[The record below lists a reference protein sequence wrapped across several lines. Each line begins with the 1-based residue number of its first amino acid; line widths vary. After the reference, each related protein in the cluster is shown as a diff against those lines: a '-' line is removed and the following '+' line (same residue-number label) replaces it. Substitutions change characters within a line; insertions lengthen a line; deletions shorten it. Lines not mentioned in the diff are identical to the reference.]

1 MKVGISYAVE
11 LDEIPA
17 EVEDLIRDVQW
28 DLFGILED
36 IITNINDGQLG
47 TALGDI
53 KTVRKN
59 VNRLDTRLE
68 DCYTI
73 LIGYVR
79 VLQELEAQRRQ
90 AAKPQVTELGPGHT
104 VVTAT
109 ASEDDINDKWTN

>member
-36 IITNINDGQLG
+36 IIKDINAGQLG
-47 TALGDI
+47 AALEGI
-53 KTVRKN
+53 KIVRKN
-59 VNRLDTRLE
+59 VDRLDTRLE
-68 DCYTI
+68 DSYTI

-79 VLQELEAQRRQ
+79 VLQELEAQRRE
-90 AAKPQVTELGPGHT
+90 AAKPQVTEIGPGHP
-104 VVTAT
+104 VAAAA
-109 ASEDDINDKWTN
+109 ASEDDTNDQ

>member
-36 IITNINDGQLG
+36 IIKNINAGQLG
-47 TALGDI
+47 PALEDI
-53 KTVRKN
+53 KIVRRN

-73 LIGYVR
+73 LIGYIR
-79 VLQELEAQRRQ
+79 VLQELEAQRRE
-90 AAKPQVTELGPGHT
+90 AAKPQVTELGPGALG
-104 VVTAT
+104 VAAT
-109 ASEDDINDKWTN
+109 ASENDTNDQ